1 MHGLPGR
8 LFTTLQVSPRTAN
21 LHKTILI
28 LARSDHPIDPNAT
41 IRPTP
46 VAISERFP
54 YPFPTVH
61 AKSSRKEV
69 TEVTVCPGDD
79 KPKTK
84 CHNPCH
90 IAAIQSHNSIR
101 HGPSRRP
108 GCSSRQILMS
118 EVEEND
124 AMLCR
129 YGHALA

>member
-61 AKSSRKEV
+61 AKSSRKKLPKLLSAREMTNLRLNATIRAISLLYSLTTLSATARRGV
-69 TEVTVCPGDD
+69 LVAAVD
-79 KPKTK
+79 K
-84 CHNPCH
+84 
-90 IAAIQSHNSIR
+90 S
-101 HGPSRRP
+101 
-108 GCSSRQILMS
+108 
-118 EVEEND
+118 
-124 AMLCR
+124 
-129 YGHALA
+129 